1 MNTENMKNIVVLK
14 ELPSNIV
21 EEAIVILKENVN
33 IKNIDKK
40 KENIKVTAGGKV
52 KGTDY
57 IIKEAESVVANYIS
71 SVEKP
76 KQLEI
81 TNRKLKKKYER
92 TKKLSAF
99 FAFVAILGIIVNF
112 I

>member
-1 MNTENMKNIVVLK
+1 MNTNNMKNIIVLK

-21 EEAIVILKENVN
+21 EEAIVILKENIN

-40 KENIKVTAGGKV
+40 KENVKVTAKVGKRN
-52 KGTDY
+52 TDY
-57 IIKEAESVVANYIS
+57 IVKEAESVVANYIS
-71 SVEKP
+71 NLERP

-81 TNRKLKKKYER
+81 TNSKLKRKYKR
-92 TKKLSAF
+92 IKGLTAF
-99 FAFVAILGIIVNF
+99 FAFVAFLGIVVNF